1 MSNIELQ
8 VLFKR
13 YAQPLLAYL
22 KSQLNDAQLAD
33 DLMQE
38 SFARLTEHYPQ
49 GKIQDSESWL
59 FRTARN
65 LPFDH
70 YRPQQRRQTTAFS
83 DEEMAH
89 FPSGE
94 PNAEQ
99 RAIDHQQV
107 EIVVAQLSTL
117 PERTQTIFRLSR
129 FEGLPQTEIATVL
142 GVSRS
147 TVEKHLAQALAT
159 MMSGIQK

>member
-8 VLFKR
+8 ALFER
-13 YAQPLLAYL
+13 HAPPLLAYL

-65 LPFDH
+65 LLFDH
-70 YRPQQRRQTTAFS
+70 YRQQQRRQTTTFS
-83 DEEMAH
+83 DDELAN
-89 FPSGE
+89 FPGTD

-107 EIVVAQLSTL
+107 ELIIAQLLTL

-129 FEGLPQTEIATVL
+129 FEGLPQTDIATRL
-142 GVSRS
+142 GVSLS

-159 MMSGIQK
+159 MMGGIQK

>member
-65 LPFDH
+65 LLFDH
-70 YRPQQRRQTTAFS
+70 YRQQQRRQTTAFS

-89 FPSGE
+89 FPSGD
-94 PNAEQ
+94 PDAEQ
-99 RAIDHQQV
+99 RVMDYQQV
-107 EIVVAQLSTL
+107 EIVIAQLMTL
-117 PERTQTIFRLSR
+117 PERTQTIFHLSR
-129 FEGLPQTEIATVL
+129 FEGLPQTDIAARL
-142 GVSRS
+142 GVSLS

-159 MMSGIQK
+159 LMGGIQK

>member
-8 VLFKR
+8 RLFER
-13 YAQPLLAYL
+13 HAPSLLAYL

-65 LPFDH
+65 LLFDH
-70 YRPQQRRQTTAFS
+70 YRQQQRRQTTAFS
-83 DEEMAH
+83 DDEMAH
-89 FPSGE
+89 FPSDD

-99 RAIDHQQV
+99 RVMDYQQV
-107 EIVVAQLSTL
+107 EIVITQLLTL
-117 PERTQTIFRLSR
+117 PERTQTIFHLSR
-129 FEGLPQTEIATVL
+129 FEGLPQTDIATRL
-142 GVSRS
+142 GVSLS
-147 TVEKHLAQALAT
+147 TVEKHLAQALAAL
-159 MMSGIQK
+159 MGGIQK

>member
-8 VLFKR
+8 VLFER
-13 YAQPLLAYL
+13 HAPPLLAYL

-65 LPFDH
+65 LLFDH
-70 YRPQQRRQTTAFS
+70 YRQQQRRQTTAFS
-83 DEEMAH
+83 DDEMAH
-89 FPSGE
+89 FPCGD

-107 EIVVAQLSTL
+107 EMIIACLLTL

-129 FEGLPQTEIATVL
+129 FEGLAQTEIATRL
-142 GVSRS
+142 GVSLS
-147 TVEKHLAQALAT
+147 TVEKHLAQALAA
-159 MMSGIQK
+159 MMCGIQK

>member
-8 VLFKR
+8 LLFKR
-13 YAQPLLAYL
+13 HARPLLAYL
-22 KSQLNDAQLAD
+22 RSQLNDAQLAD
-33 DLMQE
+33 DLLQE

-65 LPFDH
+65 LLFDH
-70 YRPQQRRQTTAFS
+70 YRQQQRRQTTTFS
-83 DEEMAH
+83 DDEMAH
-89 FPSGE
+89 FPSDD
-94 PNAEQ
+94 PDAEQ
-99 RAIDHQQV
+99 RTIDHQQV
-107 EIVVAQLSTL
+107 EIIIARLSTL

-129 FEGLPQTEIATVL
+129 FEGLPQTDIAMQL
-142 GVSRS
+142 GVSLS

-159 MMSGIQK
+159 MMGGIQK

>member
-1 MSNIELQ
+1 MSSIELQ
-8 VLFKR
+8 VLFER
-13 YAQPLLAYL
+13 HARPLLAYL

-65 LPFDH
+65 LLFDH
-70 YRPQQRRQTTAFS
+70 YRQQQRRQTTAFS

-89 FPSGE
+89 FPSGD

-142 GVSRS
+142 GVSLS

>member
-8 VLFKR
+8 VLFER
-13 YAQPLLAYL
+13 HAQPLLAYL
-22 KSQLNDAQLAD
+22 KSQLHDAQLAD

-49 GKIQDSESWL
+49 GKIQDSESYL

-65 LPFDH
+65 LLFDH
-70 YRPQQRRQTTAFS
+70 YRQLQRRQTTAFS
-83 DEEMAH
+83 ADEMAH
-89 FPSGE
+89 FPSGD

-99 RAIDHQQV
+99 RAIDQQQA
-107 EIVVAQLSTL
+107 ERIIVQLMTL

-129 FEGLPQTEIATVL
+129 FEGVAQADIAQRL
-142 GVSRS
+142 GVSLS
-147 TVEKHLAQALAT
+147 TVEKHLAQALAALLCG
-159 MMSGIQK
+159 MQK

>member
-1 MSNIELQ
+1 MSSIELQ
-8 VLFKR
+8 ALFER
-13 YAQPLLAYL
+13 YSPPLLAYL

-65 LPFDH
+65 LLFDH
-70 YRPQQRRQTTAFS
+70 YRQQQRRQTTAFS
-83 DEEMAH
+83 DDEMAH
-89 FPSGE
+89 FPSSD

-107 EIVVAQLSTL
+107 EIIIAQLLTL

-129 FEGLPQTEIATVL
+129 FDGLPQTEIAARL
-142 GVSRS
+142 SVSLS

-159 MMSGIQK
+159 MMGGMQK